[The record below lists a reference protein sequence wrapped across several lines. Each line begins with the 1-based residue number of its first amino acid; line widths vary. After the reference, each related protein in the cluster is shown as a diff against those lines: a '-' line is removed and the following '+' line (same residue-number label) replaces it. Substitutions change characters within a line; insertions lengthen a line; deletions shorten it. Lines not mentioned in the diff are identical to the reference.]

1 MRKIRLVIE
10 YAGQAYHG
18 WQVQPDCPTVQGCLE
33 RALENLT
40 GSRPTLN
47 GASRTDAGV
56 HALGQVAHFETEN
69 RLSTAAIP
77 RALNHWL
84 PRDIRV
90 LRADEVAPDFDARR
104 WALAKRYAYVILNR
118 PIEAVF
124 WRGRAWWVP
133 GDLDIS
139 AMGQALVHLRGKHD
153 FSAFCAS
160 AGRDRDPVCQILS
173 TRVRARRGLIGVFL
187 SADSFL
193 HHMVRNIVGSL
204 VEIGRGRHPAAWM
217 AELLL
222 GLDRRQAGPTVPPDG
237 LYLLRVLYPREPLRN
252 ARFSLDKPDPP
263 R

>member
-18 WQVQPDCPTVQGCLE
+18 WQVQPDRPTVQGYLE
-33 RALENLT
+33 QALEKLT
-40 GSRPTLN
+40 GFRPALI

-56 HALGQVAHFETEN
+56 HALGQVAHFETQSH
-69 RLSTAAIP
+69 LPTLAIQ

-84 PRDIRV
+84 PRDIRI
-90 LRADEVAPDFDARR
+90 LKADEVPPDFDARR

-118 PIEAVF
+118 PIEPVF

-133 GDLDIS
+133 RDLDRR
-139 AMGQALVHLRGKHD
+139 AMGQALALLRGKHD

-173 TRVRARRGLIGVFL
+173 AKVRVRRGVIGVFL

-193 HHMVRNIVGSL
+193 HHMVRTIAGSL
-204 VEIGRGRHPAAWM
+204 VEIGRGRRPPEWM

-222 GLDRRQAGPTVPPDG
+222 GRDRRQSGPTAPPDG
-237 LYLLRVLYPREPLRN
+237 LYLLRVVYPR
-252 ARFSLDKPDPP
+252 
-263 R
+263 